1 MITRVLLGFI
11 AAVLAVLL
19 VHQPI
24 IAALTATG
32 ALETKGVV
40 YNFAPLTGA
49 PLFLAQF
56 FGGLGI
62 KGWPILFNQMF
73 WGGMWGVLFGAM
85 LVPLSLPNWFKGLLL
100 GLLVVILGNWLLIPL
115 LKSQP
120 LFGGFDIKRMA
131 ITCAIG
137 IPFGIATGLIYGLM
151 RRHEA

>member
-1 MITRVLLGFI
+1 MVTRILLGFI

-40 YNFAPLTGA
+40 YNFAPLTSA

-56 FGGLGI
+56 FGGLGF

-73 WGGMWGVLFGAM
+73 WGGMWGVLFGA
-85 LVPLSLPNWFKGLLL
+85 LLAPLSIPNWLKGLLL
-100 GLLVVILGNWLLIPL
+100 GLLVMVLGNWLLVPL
-115 LKSQP
+115 LKSGK
-120 LFGGFDIKRMA
+120 LFAGFETVPMLRTAVIN
-131 ITCAIG
+131 
-137 IPFGIATGLIYGLM
+137 IPFGIATGIIYGLM
-151 RRHEA
+151 RRREE